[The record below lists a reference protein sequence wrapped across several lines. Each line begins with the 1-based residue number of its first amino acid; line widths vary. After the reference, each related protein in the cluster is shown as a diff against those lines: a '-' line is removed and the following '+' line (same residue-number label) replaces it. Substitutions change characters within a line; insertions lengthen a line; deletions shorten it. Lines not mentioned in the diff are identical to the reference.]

1 MQLEQKE
8 IGYLLKQI
16 TEKIKVDAD
25 SSLKA
30 RNLTLSQVRVLEC
43 VFAAGGS
50 ATQKFI
56 EESLD
61 VSHPTV
67 VGLITRMEKNGYLHC
82 YVDERDKRNK
92 IAALTPRAEA
102 AFVEIRHDIA
112 SLEEKLVKG
121 MDARSRSEL
130 HRLLEQIYHNLT

>member
-1 MQLEQKE
+1 
-8 IGYLLKQI
+8 
-16 TEKIKVDAD
+16 
-25 SSLKA
+25 
-30 RNLTLSQVRVLEC
+30 
-43 VFAAGGS
+43 
-50 ATQKFI
+50 
-56 EESLD
+56 
-61 VSHPTV
+61 
-67 VGLITRMEKNGYLHC
+67 MEKNGYLHC